1 MMAATGTTAN
11 VDMEQAMLDP
21 GSVFAT
27 PEEVAAHAGLSRPQK
42 IEILRRWEYD
52 ASAVCVAVEEGMP
65 DGNADLVHRIL
76 ILLERLGAAV
86 DVEHVGPSKQH
97 GILD

>member
-1 MMAATGTTAN
+1 MAATEDARRI
-11 VDMEQAMLDP
+11 DLEQAMLDP

-27 PEEVAAHAGLSRPQK
+27 PEEVAAHAGLTVRQK
-42 IEILRRWEYD
+42 CEILRRWEQD
-52 ASAVCVAVEEGMP
+52 ASAVCVAIEEGMP

-76 ILLERLGAAV
+76 VLLERLGAAV

-97 GILD
+97 GLRD

>member
-1 MMAATGTTAN
+1 MAETEDTLRIDLA
-11 VDMEQAMLDP
+11 QAMLDP
-21 GSVFAT
+21 GSVFAS
-27 PEEVAAHAGLSRPQK
+27 PEEVAAHAGLSVRQK
-42 IEILRRWEYD
+42 VEILRRWEHD

-76 ILLERLGAAV
+76 LLLERLGAAV
-86 DVEHVGPSKQH
+86 DVEHVGPSKLH